1 MFKTSQ
7 SYAAKI
13 VGSIG
18 ILHLP
23 ETQSFRLK
31 QAGGLLW
38 QGQSFIP
45 AATALEL
52 YCLAAELCRQ
62 PSLLCTVKVSVSIP
76 LEKSTSGIVL
86 SHAGGVCGVWKGPR
100 KLLNLMIRASF
111 CANAPLYGAKLALLH
126 TRVAERVLSR
136 TNSVPYAPSHCFSS
150 GMKKSEKNT
159 EFIFG

>member
-100 KLLNLMIRASF
+100 KLLNLMSRASF
-111 CANAPLYGAKLALLH
+111 LCKCAPLWRKISAASHKSCGACFIPDKFCSVCAFALFFIRH
-126 TRVAERVLSR
+126 E
-136 TNSVPYAPSHCFSS
+136 
-150 GMKKSEKNT
+150 KK
-159 EFIFG
+159 